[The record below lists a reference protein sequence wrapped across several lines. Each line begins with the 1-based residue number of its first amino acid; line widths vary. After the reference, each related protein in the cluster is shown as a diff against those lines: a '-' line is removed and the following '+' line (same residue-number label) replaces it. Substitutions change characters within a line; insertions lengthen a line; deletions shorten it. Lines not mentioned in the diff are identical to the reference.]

1 MRSFDCI
8 IGAVSFVPI
17 YNFFFF
23 FFFISNSQYQFFSIN
38 NCLFRRALSDFY
50 LFIYGHK
57 SFDIKCIYSIKLDIS
72 SWSFREKYLSFFSPE
87 IQVIRIWTESRV
99 NALSF
104 QKYIHLYM
112 SRNTLTYRCKHLI
125 IGRFIAR
132 FHETASTTIFDTI
145 VENLLTF
152 SRIHKH
158 FCVCQYKQRTRN
170 SLVDDNE
177 SISFR
182 HLRRRRLFEIQS
194 NRKTIPHLD
203 RWFSPNESNRWRKKK
218 KENHC

>member
-1 MRSFDCI
+1 M
-8 IGAVSFVPI
+8 
-17 YNFFFF
+17 
-23 FFFISNSQYQFFSIN
+23 
-38 NCLFRRALSDFY
+38 
-50 LFIYGHK
+50 
-57 SFDIKCIYSIKLDIS
+57 
-72 SWSFREKYLSFFSPE
+72 
-87 IQVIRIWTESRV
+87 
-99 NALSF
+99 
-104 QKYIHLYM
+104 
-112 SRNTLTYRCKHLI
+112 TYRCKHLI

-218 KENHC
+218 KRKSLLEIKQSDQRSQFTSNLFLASTNPSKVPKRRCTLRLP

>member
-104 QKYIHLYM
+104 RNIYIYICREISVDVSM
-112 SRNTLTYRCKHLI
+112 QAFNNRPFYR
-125 IGRFIAR
+125 
-132 FHETASTTIFDTI
+132 
-145 VENLLTF
+145 
-152 SRIHKH
+152 
-158 FCVCQYKQRTRN
+158 
-170 SLVDDNE
+170 
-177 SISFR
+177 
-182 HLRRRRLFEIQS
+182 
-194 NRKTIPHLD
+194 TIPRNCLHHYLWHD
-203 RWFSPNESNRWRKKK
+203 RGKSADVLSDTQTLLCLSIQTTNPQQSRRW
-218 KENHC
+218 

>member
-1 MRSFDCI
+1 M
-8 IGAVSFVPI
+8 
-17 YNFFFF
+17 YNWRRFFCPHLQFFFF

-72 SWSFREKYLSFFSPE
+72 SWSFREKYLSFFFHLKFKWFEFGPNHALTLCLFE
-87 IQVIRIWTESRV
+87 IYTFIYVE
-99 NALSF
+99 
-104 QKYIHLYM
+104 KYP
-112 SRNTLTYRCKHLI
+112 LTYRCKHLI

-182 HLRRRRLFEIQS
+182 HLRRRRLFEIEP